1 VNQLTPCAGK
11 GWFYPPG
18 NERVKVMDK
27 QIDLLTA
34 STAFGVATYVAIIL
48 ACVAG
53 DDLGFSGG
61 QIRYGAILAAV
72 AIALAMVLG
81 LLDKRPS
88 KAG

>member
-1 VNQLTPCAGK
+1 
-11 GWFYPPG
+11 
-18 NERVKVMDK
+18 MDK
-27 QIDLLTA
+27 DIDLLTA

-48 ACVAG
+48 ACVAR
-53 DDLGFSGG
+53 DDLGFSTG

-81 LLDKRPS
+81 HLGKRPS